1 MQYLHGLTVLQLN
14 DRHSCY
20 STEICSPTLFATKY
34 WFLSL
39 LYIKLHRLMPMTT
52 GYKIKGITGRFSLYF
67 SNISE
72 LSTYNM
78 RKKNWVFLVV
88 KSKFRLTVLRVY
100 SFSPSFKDVQYT
112 HFDPRVLGRMP
123 NTCHVIVSTCAITL
137 FNVALMSLALTWPR
151 QRPVSDDFYL
161 DIRF

>member
-1 MQYLHGLTVLQLN
+1 MLTNTVRYKILIFVTSIYQVAQ
-14 DRHSCY
+14 
-20 STEICSPTLFATKY
+20 T
-34 WFLSL
+34 
-39 LYIKLHRLMPMTT
+39 MPMTT

-100 SFSPSFKDVQYT
+100 SFSPSFQDVQYT

>member
-1 MQYLHGLTVLQLN
+1 MLTNTVRYKILIFVT
-14 DRHSCY
+14 SM
-20 STEICSPTLFATKY
+20 
-34 WFLSL
+34 
-39 LYIKLHRLMPMTT
+39 YIKLHRLMPMTT
-52 GYKIKGITGRFSLYF
+52 GYEIKGITGRFSLYF

-78 RKKNWVFLVV
+78 RKKNRDFLVV

-100 SFSPSFKDVQYT
+100 SFSPSFRDVQYT

>member
-1 MQYLHGLTVLQLN
+1 MDWQSYSLMIGIAVTVQRYAHQHCSLQN
-14 DRHSCY
+14 IDFCH
-20 STEICSPTLFATKY
+20 
-34 WFLSL
+34 
-39 LYIKLHRLMPMTT
+39 LHRLMPMTT

-78 RKKNWVFLVV
+78 RKKNRDFLVV

-100 SFSPSFKDVQYT
+100 SFSPSFQDIQYT

>member
-1 MQYLHGLTVLQLN
+1 
-14 DRHSCY
+14 
-20 STEICSPTLFATKY
+20 
-34 WFLSL
+34 
-39 LYIKLHRLMPMTT
+39 MPMTT

-78 RKKNWVFLVV
+78 RKKNRDFFVV
-88 KSKFRLTVLRVY
+88 KSKFRLTVLRVH
-100 SFSPSFKDVQYT
+100 SFSPSFQDVQYT

>member
-1 MQYLHGLTVLQLN
+1 
-14 DRHSCY
+14 
-20 STEICSPTLFATKY
+20 
-34 WFLSL
+34 
-39 LYIKLHRLMPMTT
+39 MPMTT
-52 GYKIKGITGRFSLYF
+52 GYKIKGITGRGRFSLYF

-78 RKKNWVFLVV
+78 RKKNRDFLVV

-100 SFSPSFKDVQYT
+100 SFSPFQDVQYT

-123 NTCHVIVSTCAITL
+123 NTCHVIVSTCATTL